1 MYNNHCIPALTI
13 GHSIG
18 FTSSHV
24 FATPSIVLAQ
34 MCNYILLILG
44 INYWEFMSTGS
55 FKLRNTVYKN
65 EHSSTLMGGMAINK
79 SSQKSKCSNQF
90 LARYFPALNSYVT
103 LLAVKLCEL
112 IAFSRPHLNCEA

>member
-1 MYNNHCIPALTI
+1 
-13 GHSIG
+13 
-18 FTSSHV
+18 
-24 FATPSIVLAQ
+24 
-34 MCNYILLILG
+34 
-44 INYWEFMSTGS
+44 MSTGS

-112 IAFSRPHLNCEA
+112 IAFSRPHLNCEAWMLRSRPIHMTMSHSEKSYPQF